1 MRRMRYIVALFGLLA
16 LTACGSGGS
25 GTTTLHGT
33 YTALHYG
40 ETIGQACSSEDGQ
53 GNIDYDTVTI
63 SVDGVPAA
71 KVPVQYQGNVIA
83 IDGTEGCMGT
93 WSATV
98 PTAKVAYGISMTGND
113 GLPFGTTDVSPA
125 DVGQSIALHSQY

>member
-1 MRRMRYIVALFGLLA
+1 M
-16 LTACGSGGS
+16 
-25 GTTTLHGT
+25 
-33 YTALHYG
+33 
-40 ETIGQACSSEDGQ
+40 
-53 GNIDYDTVTI
+53 
-63 SVDGVPAA
+63 DGVSAA

-98 PTAKVAYGISMTGND
+98 PTAKVAYEITMRGTD

-125 DVGQSIALHSQY
+125 NAGQSIVLHSQY